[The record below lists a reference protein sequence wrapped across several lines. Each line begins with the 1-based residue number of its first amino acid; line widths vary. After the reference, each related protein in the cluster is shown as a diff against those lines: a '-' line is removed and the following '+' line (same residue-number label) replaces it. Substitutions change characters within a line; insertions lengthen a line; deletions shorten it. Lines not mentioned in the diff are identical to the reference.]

1 MSVIRSINASI
12 TVERP
17 LDEVFDFFSRPE
29 NLGRITPPELA
40 FELTSDD
47 IRMRRGL
54 RIDYRIRP
62 ILGLPARW
70 QTLIT
75 AYEPPHRFQDTQLR
89 GPYRR
94 WEHTHTFEAAADGA
108 ATVIRDSVS
117 YQLPLGALGDAFHD
131 RLVRT
136 ALERIWSYRA
146 WAIREIFAPAGQTD
160 EPMAVGVAGGTG
172 FVGGAIAAEL
182 RRRGHTPVVLS
193 HHGEASRGPLPDDVE
208 VRPADVRDAAS
219 LAQPL
224 RGLDALVIALAFP
237 NSPMENPRRGNT
249 FMDVDAGGTEHLVAA
264 AAEAGIRRL
273 VYISGAGADPDAH
286 EVWFRAKARAEAA
299 VRASGIEHTI
309 IRPTWIYGPRDAALN
324 RFLGFARALPLV
336 PMTNAGRQQ
345 LAPVFIGDVAT
356 LVTDALTDPAGAN
369 QVFELGG
376 PETLPMREIIHRALR
391 VAGVDRPLLAGPTAL
406 IKAGALPLSLL
417 PSPPLTPDAVDFIN
431 QPATVDLQPLLDRMP
446 RRLTPLDEGL
456 ASYLGPDAIGPVQF
470 GESMAA

>member
-1 MSVIRSINASI
+1 MTTHTIQTDA
-12 TVERP
+12 TVGRP
-17 LDEVFDFFSRPE
+17 IDEVFDFFSRPE

-47 IRMRRGL
+47 VRMRRGL
-54 RIDYRIRP
+54 QIDYRIRP

-70 QTLIT
+70 RTLIT
-75 AYEPPHRFQDTQLR
+75 AYEPPHRFQDIQLR

-94 WEHTHTFEAAADGA
+94 WEHTHTFTPTEDGRG
-108 ATVIRDSVS
+108 TVIHDAVT

-146 WAIREIFAPAGQTD
+146 WAIREIFAPAGETP
-160 EPMAVGVAGGTG
+160 EPMTVGVAGGTG

-182 RRRGHTPVVLS
+182 RRRGHRPIVLS
-193 HHGEASRGPLPDDVE
+193 QHGEAARGALPDDIE
-208 VRPADVRDAAS
+208 VRGADVRDPAT
-219 LAQPL
+219 LAEPL

-249 FMDVDAGGTEHLVAA
+249 FMDVDAAGTEHLVAA
-264 AAEAGIRRL
+264 AAGSGIRRL
-273 VYISGAGADPDAH
+273 AYISGAGASPEAP

-299 VRASGIEHTI
+299 VRASGIEYTI

-324 RFLGFARALPLV
+324 RFLGFARALPMV
-336 PMTNAGRQQ
+336 PMTNGGRQQ
-345 LAPVFIGDVAT
+345 LAPVFIDDVAA
-356 LVTDALTDPAGAN
+356 LVADALGDPAAVN
-369 QVFELGG
+369 QIFELGG

-391 VAGVDRPLLAGPTAL
+391 IAGIDRPLLPGPTPL
-406 IKAGALPLSLL
+406 IKAGAVPLSLL
-417 PSPPLTPDAVDFIN
+417 PTPPLTPSAVDFIN
-431 QPATVDLQPLLDRMP
+431 QPATVDIQPLLARMP

-456 ASYLGPDAIGPVQF
+456 ASYLGPAAIGPVEF
-470 GESMAA
+470 GRSKAA